1 MKKSSYILWMVTLSL
16 LMGLTLPYLW
26 VILKT
31 IFIPKHCGFWG
42 EEKTYMWFMIGAV
55 AYLCLRLLIRSK
67 SRFLETLSHELTHAA
82 IALLCGRRIHS
93 IHVEDSGSGV
103 VFTSGNNNYSLVPV
117 ALAPYCLPLFT
128 YILLA
133 IRCIVDEESL
143 WICDIL
149 NGFVTCFHYIC
160 FKTQLGN
167 YQTDIN
173 QYPLSFSYYY
183 IVTSWVINTCIILV
197 SFNPEIIVKGT
208 WGRGVFSSLLLL
220 VTHWWENL
228 QMYIYWLL

>member
-1 MKKSSYILWMVTLSL
+1 MKKSSYILWMVVLSL
-16 LMGLTLPYLW
+16 IMGLTLPYLW
-26 VILKT
+26 EILKA
-31 IFIPKHCGFWG
+31 IFIPKHSDFWG
-42 EEKTYMWFMIGAV
+42 EEKTYKWVVIGIFT
-55 AYLCLRLLIRSK
+55 YLCLRLLIRSK

-133 IRCIVDEESL
+133 IRCIVDKDSL
-143 WICDIL
+143 WVCDIFI
-149 NGFVTCFHYIC
+149 GMVTCFHYIC

-197 SFNPEIIVKGT
+197 SFNPEIIEKCT
-208 WGRGVFSSLLLL
+208 WGRGVISSLLLL

-228 QMYIYWLL
+228 QMYIHWVL

>member
-1 MKKSSYILWMVTLSL
+1 MWMVALSL

-26 VILKT
+26 EILKV
-31 IFIPKHCGFWG
+31 IFIPKHGAFWG
-42 EEKTYMWFMIGAV
+42 EEKTYMWVVIGIFT
-55 AYLCLRLLIRSK
+55 YLCLRLLIRSK

-93 IHVEDSGSGV
+93 FHVEDSGSGM
-103 VFTSGNNNYSLVPV
+103 VFTSGNKNYSLVPV
-117 ALAPYCLPLFT
+117 ALAPYCLPLFS

-133 IRCIVDEESL
+133 IRCIVDKESL

-149 NGFVTCFHYIC
+149 IGMITCFHYIC
-160 FKTQLGN
+160 FRTQLGN

-183 IVTSWVINTCIILV
+183 IVTSWVINICIFLV
-197 SFNPEIIVKGT
+197 SFNPEIFAKVT

-220 VTHWWENL
+220 ATHWWENL
-228 QMYIYWLL
+228 QMYIHWII

>member
-1 MKKSSYILWMVTLSL
+1 MVILSL
-16 LMGLTLPYLW
+16 LMLLTIPYLW
-26 VILKT
+26 EILKA
-31 IFIPKHCGFWG
+31 IFIPKHGDFWG
-42 EEKTYMWFMIGAV
+42 KEKTYMWVMIGVV

-93 IHVEDSGSGV
+93 IHVEDSGTGV

-133 IRCIVDEESL
+133 IRCIVDEDSL
-143 WICDIL
+143 WICDLLI
-149 NGFVTCFHYIC
+149 GMVTCFHYIC

-183 IVTSWVINTCIILV
+183 IVTFWVINICIVLV
-197 SFNPEIIVKGT
+197 SINTEIIQKDA
-208 WGRGVFSSLLLL
+208 WGRGLFSSLLQL

-228 QMYIYWLL
+228 QMYINWLI